1 MVESA
6 VAGVPEDEA
15 GAEAG
20 ALLAAVACDHD
31 IREGAE
37 GGQRAGVVL
46 RGGAHVG
53 GGEEVDG
60 DVEGSECL
68 RQGGTFGEPGGGAAW
83 GDAGRRGGY
92 CEGVGAPRG
101 AKVSA
106 EEVEGCPVRQGGG
119 AGTALLEGEVEEGR
133 VSPGGQT
140 EGVAVCIVDGDLMG
154 AEGEGGDE
162 DARGDVV
169 EGGEAEGV
177 QGAELEYGAGLAV
190 AAGLARPVEGR
201 AGLVDDA
208 EEGELGEDG
217 DAKDFRGGGGGGA
230 GVLRNVGCDEG
241 APARAGVD
249 EGELLLVGVY
259 DAAGAVR
266 ALAAVSGHGCH
277 VREGRGDE
285 VAVVA
290 VREVGGGEGC

>member
-1 MVESA
+1 MEAEQAAVESA
-6 VAGVPEDEA
+6 VAGMPEEEA

-20 ALLAAVACDHD
+20 ALLAAVARDHD
-31 IREGAE
+31 IGEGAE

-53 GGEEVDG
+53 GGEEMDG

-68 RQGGTFGEPGGGAAW
+68 RQGRTSGEPGGGAAW
-83 GDAGRRGGY
+83 GDKGRRGGY

-101 AKVSA
+101 AEVSA
-106 EEVEGCPVRQGGG
+106 EEVEGSPVRQEGG

-133 VSPGGQT
+133 MSPGGQT
-140 EGVAVCIVDGDLMG
+140 EGVAVCIVDGNLMG
-154 AEGEGGDE
+154 AEGGGGDE

-217 DAKDFRGGGGGGA
+217 DSDDFRRGGSKGR
-230 GVLRNVGCDEG
+230 VS
-241 APARAGVD
+241 
-249 EGELLLVGVY
+249 
-259 DAAGAVR
+259 R
-266 ALAAVSGHGCH
+266 ALGSCP
-277 VREGRGDE
+277 RTKQKDR
-285 VAVVA
+285 
-290 VREVGGGEGC
+290 